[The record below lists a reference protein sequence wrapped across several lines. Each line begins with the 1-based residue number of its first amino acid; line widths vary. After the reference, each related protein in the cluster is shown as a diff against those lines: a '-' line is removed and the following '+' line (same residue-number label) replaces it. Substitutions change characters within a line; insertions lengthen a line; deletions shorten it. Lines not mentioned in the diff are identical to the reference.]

1 MYNASRHTGYVAPQ
15 FVQDMKR
22 GNCKLCLQVKGLTHS
37 HILSEFLYEPTY
49 DDAHRFISLSSHPWQ
64 KTKPFEKGLREHLLC
79 KDCEG
84 QLARYEAYAANI
96 LRITGD
102 YRTPDTRVI
111 QIPSFDYQYFKLF
124 GMSLIW
130 RCHISKL
137 HMFRAVKLGLH
148 AERIRRMLAAE
159 DAGNPLDYPFALI
172 KIESTEHTDRI
183 IIAPGLSRFQGH
195 NAYIFMA
202 YGFEWIFIVSGHSN
216 SLPRNYPFVGLK
228 AELVILVEYWSKQE
242 FLQKM
247 RKRMSKLI
255 EKDERA
261 T

>member
-1 MYNASRHTGYVAPQ
+1 MNSIRYVASRLYKC
-15 FVQDMKR
+15 MKR
-22 GNCKLCLQVKGLTHS
+22 GNCKLCLQTKELLHS

-49 DDAHRFISLSSHPWQ
+49 DDAHKFMSLSSHPLQ
-64 KTKPFEKGLREHLLC
+64 KTRPFQKGLREYLLC
-79 KDCEG
+79 KECEG
-84 QLARYEAYAANI
+84 QLARYESSAANI
-96 LRITGD
+96 LRIAGD
-102 YRTPDTRVI
+102 YRTPDARVI
-111 QIPSFDYQYFKLF
+111 EIPSFDYQNFKLF

-130 RCHISKL
+130 RCHISEL

-159 DAGNPLDYPFALI
+159 DAGDPLHYPFMLL
-172 KIESTEHTDRI
+172 KIESTEPTDGI

-202 YGFEWIFIVSGHSN
+202 YGFEWIFIVSRHSRN
-216 SLPRNYPFVGLK
+216 LPREYPFVGLK
-228 AELVILVEYWSKQE
+228 AELVILVENWGKQE
-242 FLQKM
+242 FLHKM

-261 T
+261 TQH